1 MSSFE
6 KEPRGASISL
16 IGESGLLSTRC
27 RGIPSSSMS
36 SRSRTNFG
44 CPLKLLT
51 DGATHVAGAADIGAW
66 IADNHDPPVGENV
79 LEPDP
84 AAAAAYDAAFALY
97 RRRGE
102 SLFGGGER

>member
-1 MSSFE
+1 MQ
-6 KEPRGASISL
+6 KMYICSL
-16 IGESGLLSTRC
+16 ITRNPHIC
-27 RGIPSSSMS
+27 NHI
-36 SRSRTNFG
+36 
-44 CPLKLLT
+44 
-51 DGATHVAGAADIGAW
+51 ADIGAW
-66 IADNHDPPVGENV
+66 IAENHDPPVGENV